1 MTILFKL
8 HIRQPKLYH
17 FLLIILTIFWSNIV
31 NAQINNNDVAI
42 DDIDLNWKRDTLI
55 TATVTASITP
65 PIATPITTPLK
76 INLTYEQSL
85 MQWSFPIQF
94 GTSPQSL
101 NVLIDTTSN
110 LLWVVSDFCISPF
123 GTACN
128 NRTTNFFNTSL
139 SSTITGDYQEFTIK
153 FINGSELEGVLT
165 NDTIIINTQT
175 LEQMTFGLP
184 ITVKGGNLVNIPDTI
199 TGKIGLMPYQNN
211 PIVGIALSMSNEK
224 GGIGGTVTL
233 GGIDLEYIKGNN
245 ENNITYQLLP
255 QPTEANQQFTV
266 NVTNIYINN
275 KPINLSGLIW
285 FDSGIQNI
293 QLDDNSANIIINN
306 LPGGNYSNGI
316 GTINCNISTTFD
328 LSFEITNKKWR
339 LPSSVISKD
348 GIKGTNQCGSII
360 TSGAKDIGSWIFG
373 SAFLTNYYIVFDQAK
388 SQFGI
393 ATRNDINYGPDA
405 PNEIAFNSFN
415 KCHFIEPEA
424 EAAHIIQNIII
435 SPNPIIAASTAEFTI
450 SLSTANFT
458 FKSDTYMKIDVMV
471 NSEYYGFNSTLFC
484 NNPDNSDCPKNDI
497 NKTLTL
503 SIKNG
508 LPNNYQITVSLV
520 DPVNSGGLKFY
531 IAADC
536 LEADVGI
543 PTSVT

>member
-8 HIRQPKLYH
+8 HIRQSKLYH
-17 FLLIILTIFWSNIV
+17 FLLIIFTIFWSYIV
-31 NAQINNNDVAI
+31 NAQINNDVAI
-42 DDIDLNWKRDTLI
+42 DDIDQNWKRGNLSNTTLI
-55 TATVTASITP
+55 NATVTASITP
-65 PIATPITTPLK
+65 PIVTPITAPLK
-76 INLTYEQSL
+76 INLTFEQSL
-85 MQWSFPIQF
+85 MH
-94 GTSPQSL
+94 
-101 NVLIDTTSN
+101 
-110 LLWVVSDFCISPF
+110 DFCMNPS
-123 GTACN
+123 GTACG
-128 NRTTNFFNTSL
+128 NRTTNFFNASL
-139 SSTITGDYQEFTIK
+139 SSTITGDYQEFTTK
-153 FINGSELEGVLT
+153 FIDGSELEGVLT

-184 ITVKGGNLVNIPDTI
+184 IVVKRGNIVNIPDTI

-224 GGIGGTVTL
+224 GGS
-233 GGIDLEYIKGNN
+233 N
-245 ENNITYQLLP
+245 ENNVTYQLLP
-255 QPTEANQQFTV
+255 QPMEANQQFTV

-293 QLDDNSANIIINN
+293 QLDDNSASIIINN

-316 GTINCNISTTFD
+316 GTTNCNISTTFD
-328 LSFEITNKKWR
+328 LSFEIANKKWR
-339 LPSSVISKD
+339 LPSSVISKN
-348 GIKGTNQCGSII
+348 GINGTNKCGSII

-405 PNEIAFNSFN
+405 PVI
-415 KCHFIEPEA
+415 PEA

-435 SPNPIIAASTAEFTI
+435 SPNPVTAASTAEFTI

-458 FKSDTYMKIDVMV
+458 FRSDTFMKIDVMA
-471 NSEYYGFNSTLFC
+471 NIEYYGFNSTLFC

-508 LPNNYQITVSLV
+508 
-520 DPVNSGGLKFY
+520 GLKFD